1 MARKTAAQVERG
13 AYRAKRRALVR
24 KAEKKPPSGAA
35 FKGAR
40 AAHIGYC
47 TSECWHAQV
56 QGQYTV
62 EVKQKSAS
70 GGSRRPKPWAKYYIL
85 DRGNYAKETAIHVAG
100 RSYMTSNM
108 PKATQRAGFAGKV
121 GAAEPAL
128 GGNPRYTVYTLKGCV
143 WSGLKNS
150 PAFKALLSSD
160 STALDRL
167 AASLQM

>member
-85 DRGNYAKETAIHVAG
+85 DRGNYACIAFFLWPLKFAVNFFSLSIITARDRRAVVGTAIICG
-100 RSYMTSNM
+100 E
-108 PKATQRAGFAGKV
+108 K
-121 GAAEPAL
+121 
-128 GGNPRYTVYTLKGCV
+128 
-143 WSGLKNS
+143 
-150 PAFKALLSSD
+150 
-160 STALDRL
+160 
-167 AASLQM
+167 ASLQL